1 MRQLLTS
8 VVAEP
13 VAANPVPRLFRGLNL
28 GRCSS
33 SLLPGVAISAITSAQ
48 RLSAE
53 TSFRN
58 NREVLATRRGAAR
71 NDAFQRCA

>member
-33 SLLPGVAISAITSAQ
+33 SLLPGVAISAITS
-48 RLSAE
+48 
-53 TSFRN
+53 
-58 NREVLATRRGAAR
+58 
-71 NDAFQRCA
+71 